1 MRKKTQIFP
10 FYEIVGENSS
20 TIVTEFSWKAFLGQE
35 FCCSKKKITEYSV
48 LSAPIRPPKDSAENT
63 YGAMHP
69 VLPAK
74 EKSEFYSHASQV
86 TEDGS
91 LENEVQAS
99 SPIVEVAKEKPLVS
113 QLQQEALNEENSQE
127 NEEDFDFELV
137 SNEEQDDSIS
147 RAGDIGAPES
157 AEKGVQRE
165 EPFSPKILEENK
177 EEKSKKIIFSDQRI
191 EISIPARKKT
201 LPLN

>member
-1 MRKKTQIFP
+1 M
-10 FYEIVGENSS
+10 GENSS

-35 FCCSKKKITEYSV
+35 FCCSKKKTEYSV

-177 EEKSKKIIFSDQRI
+177 EEKSKKSFFLIQRI